1 VDLQSGDIFVI
12 DTSSLIS
19 VKEVIKLEKREAV
32 FNVLTNI
39 CQQDAL
45 VYPPEVFKELEVGVK
60 SGRPDLPFQWAKE
73 NKERGCRFGSCHEEL
88 RTVMNHPIARLTSDP
103 DQTSDR
109 EDADPFVLATA
120 LKLES
125 TLLTPVVV
133 TEESRKA
140 PPLVPL
146 TVAAGSLGLPAINLY
161 ALLVRLGI
169 WSDDLPV

>member
-1 VDLQSGDIFVI
+1 MELQSGEIYVI

-19 VKEVIKLEKREAV
+19 VKEVIKPEKRQQV
-32 FNVLTNI
+32 FMVLTSI

-45 VYPPEVFKELEVGVK
+45 VFPPEVFKELEVGAK
-60 SGRPDLPFQWAKE
+60 SGKPDLPYQWAKE
-73 NKERGCRFGSCHEEL
+73 NKDRGCRLGSCHEEL
-88 RTVMNHPIARLTSDP
+88 RTVMNHPVAKLTSDP

-125 TLLTPVVV
+125 TLWTPVVV
-133 TEESRKA
+133 TEESRKV
-140 PPLVPL
+140 PPLVTL
-146 TVAAGSLGLPAINLY
+146 NVAAGSLGLPAINLF

-169 WSDDLPV
+169 WTDDLRV